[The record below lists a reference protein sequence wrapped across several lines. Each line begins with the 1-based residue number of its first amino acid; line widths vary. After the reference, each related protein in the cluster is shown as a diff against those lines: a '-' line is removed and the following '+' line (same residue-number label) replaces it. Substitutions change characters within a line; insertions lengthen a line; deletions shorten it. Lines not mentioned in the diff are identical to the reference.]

1 MTTDPVNTDPRHD
14 IRVSVQSYYIS
25 EQSNP
30 DDNHYVFAYTV
41 NIHNNGSV
49 PAKLLSRHWIIT
61 DSDGKTQEVTGEG
74 VIGEQPHIQPGDS
87 FEYTSGTH
95 METPVGSMH
104 GSYQMMADDGVNFDA
119 EIPAFTLALPS
130 ALH

>member
-1 MTTDPVNTDPRHD
+1 MTTDPKHD
-14 IRVSVQSYYIS
+14 IQVNVQSYYIK

-30 DDNHYVFAYTV
+30 ADNLYVFAYTV
-41 NIHNNGSV
+41 NIHNKGSV
-49 PAKLLSRHWIIT
+49 PAKLLTRHWIIT
-61 DSDGKTQEVTGEG
+61 DSDGNTQEVTGEG
-74 VIGEQPHIQPGDS
+74 VIGEQPYIQPGDS

-104 GSYQMMADDGVNFDA
+104 GSYQMIADDGVNFDA

>member
-1 MTTDPVNTDPRHD
+1 MTTDPKHD
-14 IRVSVQSYYIS
+14 IKVTVQSFYIK

-30 DDNHYVFAYTV
+30 EEDHYVFAYTV
-41 NIHNNGSV
+41 NIKNTGTV
-49 PAKLLSRHWIIT
+49 AAKLLTRHWIIT
-61 DSDGKTQEVTGEG
+61 DSDGKTQEVAGEG
-74 VIGEQPHIQPGDS
+74 VIGEQPYLGPGDN

-95 METPVGSMH
+95 MDTPVGSMH
-104 GSYQMMADDGVNFDA
+104 GSYQMIADDGVQFDA